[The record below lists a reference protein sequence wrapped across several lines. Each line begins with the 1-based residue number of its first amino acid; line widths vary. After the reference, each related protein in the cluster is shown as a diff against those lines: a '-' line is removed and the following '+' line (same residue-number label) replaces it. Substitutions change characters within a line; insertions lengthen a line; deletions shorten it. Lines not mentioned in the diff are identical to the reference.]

1 MYNESI
7 DEGLYDESGDGMR
20 KALSFLLIVA
30 GVGCLLYGGWQLFL
44 TNAQQKQALE
54 KAREL
59 VSGTGE
65 AQEKNA
71 SSLDEPP
78 QEGDVI
84 GVLNI
89 PRLEKELPIVHG
101 TDEDDLARGVGH
113 YATTA
118 LPNEN
123 DQILLSGHRDTVFRR
138 MGELELGDELVVEM
152 SYGTFT
158 YKISDT
164 DIVDADDTSVIRT
177 TAPDEIL
184 TLSTCYPFT
193 YVGSAPDRYIIYA
206 ERLP

>member
-1 MYNESI
+1 
-7 DEGLYDESGDGMR
+7 MR
-20 KALSFLLIVA
+20 KFLSLLFIAA
-30 GVGCLLYGGWQLFL
+30 GVACLLYGGSQLFL

-59 VSGTGE
+59 ISSTGE
-65 AQEKNA
+65 AKGQDSN
-71 SSLDEPP
+71 SPIDQP

-84 GVLNI
+84 GVLDI
-89 PRLEKELPIVHG
+89 PRLKQELPIVHG
-101 TDEDDLARGVGH
+101 TDEDDLAKGVGH

-118 LPNEN
+118 LPDQN

-138 MGELELGDELVVEM
+138 MGELEIGDELVVEM
-152 SYGTFT
+152 GYGTFT
-158 YKISDT
+158 YKIYET
-164 DIVDADDTSVIRT
+164 DIVDADDTTVIRS

-206 ERLP
+206 ERLK

>member
-1 MYNESI
+1 
-7 DEGLYDESGDGMR
+7 MR
-20 KALSFLLIVA
+20 KFLSLLFIAA
-30 GVGCLLYGGWQLFL
+30 GVACLLYGGWQLFL

-59 VSGTGE
+59 ISSTGE
-65 AQEKNA
+65 AKGQDSN
-71 SSLDEPP
+71 SPIDQP

-84 GVLNI
+84 GVLDI
-89 PRLEKELPIVHG
+89 PRLKQELPIVHG
-101 TDEDDLARGVGH
+101 TDEDDLAKGVGH

-118 LPNEN
+118 LPDQN

-138 MGELELGDELVVEM
+138 MGELEIGDELVVEM
-152 SYGTFT
+152 GYGTFT
-158 YKISDT
+158 YKIYET
-164 DIVDADDTSVIRT
+164 DIVDADDTTVIRS

-206 ERLP
+206 ERLK